1 MEDVIF
7 INPELKYLFS
17 VITISWTSWESKGFS
32 QTLFWAC
39 FMTPLWSAIFV
50 FYCSCNKWSQTQVAG
65 TALLSYSSG
74 TQEAPNGSPWPKIK
88 VSAELHSLWRSS
100 GKSPHFWPFPASRS
114 CPLALVCGRLSSSS
128 TAVAS
133 LPFSYCHLLG
143 SLFCLLLNIWH
154 NPVGVSVMA

>member
-88 VSAELHSLWRSS
+88 VSAELHSFLEALRKGPLSCAFRLLAELAPCICETEIPTS
-100 GKSPHFWPFPASRS
+100 LLAVSLKPF
-114 CPLALVCGRLSSSS
+114 LA
-128 TAVAS
+128 
-133 LPFSYCHLLG
+133 
-143 SLFCLLLNIWH
+143 
-154 NPVGVSVMA
+154 